1 MVLHLTEQLKSSRE
15 NVRVSIITRSELDF
29 SHNSLFFLSLIS
41 QALRRTII
49 RLRRKM
55 RKLESAEDY
64 VTNLNEELGHRE
76 QEVDYLR
83 SLLDENDIEYTI
95 GHLG

>member
-1 MVLHLTEQLKSSRE
+1 MWEWVLSQEVNL
-15 NVRVSIITRSELDF
+15 I
-29 SHNSLFFLSLIS
+29 SLIILFSFLVSYS

-49 RLRRKM
+49 RLRKKI
-55 RKLESAEDY
+55 RKLESDEDY
-64 VTNLNEELGHRE
+64 ANLNEELGHRE
-76 QEVDYLR
+76 QEVEYLR

>member
-1 MVLHLTEQLKSSRE
+1 MWEWVLSQEVNLIFL
-15 NVRVSIITRSELDF
+15 IILF
-29 SHNSLFFLSLIS
+29 SFLISYS

-49 RLRRKM
+49 RLRKKI

-64 VTNLNEELGHRE
+64 VTNLYEELGHRE
-76 QEVDYLR
+76 QEVEYLR
-83 SLLDENDIEYTI
+83 SLLDIEYTI

>member
-1 MVLHLTEQLKSSRE
+1 MMVLHLTEQLKSSRA

-29 SHNSLFFLSLIS
+29 SHNSLFSISYS
-41 QALRRTII
+41 QALSRTII
-49 RLRRKM
+49 RLRKKI
-55 RKLESAEDY
+55 RKLETEEY

-76 QEVDYLR
+76 QEVEYLR